1 MREKQGSPL
10 AQNVGGFAKALAA
23 IITFLLLPLIT
34 RHLRPEIYAY
44 FSGEFPGEW
53 SYWGSWGFVVLAGLC
68 CFFGIAVF
76 FQMVVQ
82 FLFHRSV
89 RKGGF

>member
-10 AQNVGGFAKALAA
+10 LRSVSGFANALSGLC
-23 IITFLLLPLIT
+23 TFLLMPLIT
-34 RHLRPEIYAY
+34 RYIRPEIHRYLA
-44 FSGEFPGEW
+44 GEFPHEW
-53 SYWGSWGFVVLAGLC
+53 ALWGSWGFVVLLGLC
-68 CFFGIAVF
+68 AFFGIAALL
-76 FQMVVQ
+76 QMIVQ